1 MFRRLWLFILLAL
14 PITVPFWAQDE
25 ADIYRDVSPSVVSIE
40 VEISRFDTAGGAGF
54 VIDKNGHI
62 VTNAHVVKDARALTV
77 VFHDGY
83 ETAARLI
90 GI

>member
-14 PITVPFWAQDE
+14 PITVPFWAQNE

-62 VTNAHVVKDARALTV
+62 VTNAHVVEDARALTA

-83 ETAARLI
+83 ESGSLDRH
-90 GI
+90 